1 MRNQG
6 VELSLDLCVMRHH
19 CVFLSV
25 LGRLGLVDDLE
36 VRGGLRWE
44 GIEARKETGA
54 KIETRR

>member
-25 LGRLGLVDDLE
+25 LGRSGIVDDME

-54 KIETRR
+54 KIET